1 MYTTQE
7 STNLNIDQLVEIL
20 RSIKETL
27 AWIVLESGLIQD
39 EFQQMF
45 ADLWHDTDK
54 RIEEAIG
61 QLESVD
67 SEDHEIYQ
75 ALKQHGLTGGSLNL
89 KAAIGSYLRRRVVE
103 SAEVE
108 QGGPTILGFSLKP
121 LVRWI
126 NLILGSLAEVL
137 PILGAVKEYKES
149 VELTVDQ
156 RKKAPIWNTRIF
168 DI

>member
-1 MYTTQE
+1 MDTKE
-7 STNLNIDQLVEIL
+7 NSTSLNINRLVEIL
-20 RSIKETL
+20 RSIDETL
-27 AWIVLESGLIQD
+27 AWIVLESRLIQD
-39 EFQQMF
+39 EFQEIF
-45 ADLWHDTDK
+45 ANLWNDTHE
-54 RIEEAIG
+54 RIEEAIR

-89 KAAIGSYLRRRVVE
+89 KAGIGSYFRRRVVE

-108 QGGPTILGFSLKP
+108 EGGPTILGFSLKP
-121 LVRWI
+121 LVGWI
-126 NLILGSLAEVL
+126 NLILGSLSKVL
-137 PILGAVKEYKES
+137 PILGAVKEYKEC

-168 DI
+168 NF